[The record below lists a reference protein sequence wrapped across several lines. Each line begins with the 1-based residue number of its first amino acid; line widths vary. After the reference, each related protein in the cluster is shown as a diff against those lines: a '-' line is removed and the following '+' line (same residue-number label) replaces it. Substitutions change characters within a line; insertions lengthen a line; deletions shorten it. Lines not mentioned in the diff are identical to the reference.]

1 MSDISH
7 FRTSVSHPRSDVSC
21 SAARPDKTRQ
31 IDFETKQAVAVM
43 FSEGD
48 RIRVEVP
55 HCLKAVGMIQ
65 KQMKQNLDAKLS
77 RTRAGE
83 IQRGYCSYSGICR
96 RWHGSAH
103 VFDCSSS
110 LAEICQFMMCVFPR
124 VLVDGAGG
132 LCSVH
137 LKH

>member
-83 IQRGYCSYSGICR
+83 IQRGYCSYSGTV
-96 RWHGSAH
+96 GGGM
-103 VFDCSSS
+103 VQ
-110 LAEICQFMMCVFPR
+110 LMCLIVQAVWQRF
-124 VLVDGAGG
+124 VN
-132 LCSVH
+132 S
-137 LKH
+137 